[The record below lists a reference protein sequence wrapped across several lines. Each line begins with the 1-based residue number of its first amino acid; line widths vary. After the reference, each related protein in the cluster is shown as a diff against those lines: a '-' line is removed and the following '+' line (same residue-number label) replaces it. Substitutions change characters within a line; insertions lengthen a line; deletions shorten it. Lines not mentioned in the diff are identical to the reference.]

1 MLLFGLL
8 VQSPDPEMNARAL
21 SALAD
26 VMQLERSALSRID
39 MQMNAL
45 APADAMLLMPA
56 LSPVTVSDYLF
67 DDFGYPSFF
76 AYFFVSNVSR

>member
-1 MLLFGLL
+1 MF
-8 VQSPDPEMNARAL
+8 VQSPDPEMNARAI

-56 LSPVTVSDYLF
+56 LSPVTVSSSVRFYCKTILQ
-67 DDFGYPSFF
+67 YILICLNPS
-76 AYFFVSNVSR
+76 R